1 MKESQAMHEILCR
14 TLLNCKDEREMA
26 ALLSD
31 LCTPQELE
39 QMAQRVAAAQML
51 LAGKTYAEV
60 IAATD
65 ISSATLSRVSR
76 ALRHGSGGYRN
87 SIPKL

>member
-1 MKESQAMHEILCR
+1 MKESESMQSVLYR
-14 TLLNCKDEREMA
+14 TLLHCADEREMA
-26 ALLSD
+26 ALLAD
-31 LCTPQELE
+31 LCTPQEVE
-39 QMAQRVAAAQML
+39 QMAQRAAAAQLL

-76 ALRHGSGGYRN
+76 ALHHGSGGYRN
-87 SIPKL
+87 NVPKL